1 MLDKKSLALLKTII
15 SQTDGGYK
23 VFSIEELCLNMPKQL
38 NLDANEFNDCV
49 NLLKEKEF
57 ISVKYQDDNEICLLV
72 LNKGRSLFENLSEE
86 KKEKIKNSHK
96 YYLSAF
102 LGGFTGSISALLFFS
117 VVLLLL
123 RRVFNAF

>member
-15 SQTDGGYK
+15 SQADGGYK
-23 VFSIEELCLNMPKQL
+23 VFSIEELCVNMPKQF
-38 NLDANEFNDCV
+38 NMDANEFNDSISV
-49 NLLKEKEF
+49 LVEKEF
-57 ISVKYQDDNEICLLV
+57 INVKYQDDNEICLLV
-72 LNKGRSLFENLSEE
+72 LNKGRGLFEDLSEE

-102 LGGFTGSISALLFFS
+102 AGAFTGSISALIFFA
-117 VVLLLL
+117 VILLLI